1 MTEKKKNEKSFP
13 EVYYA
18 RHMQEGVVNYP
29 ETKEVNLI
37 TNDTLTQM
45 AKSFEGKPVFVGHQ
59 DVDLANLKQQS
70 DGYVTSCFYNKYD
83 GWWWLKFIAVS
94 DNAKDAIKN
103 GWKVSNCYEKFI
115 RGAGGTWHGVEYDS
129 ELLGSEIGYEHLA
142 IVENPRYEGAIILT
156 EDAYNTYIEDLKQKL
171 DKKMNSKTEEKPM
184 WRLFQKK
191 VNEVDVEDIYVDLG
205 GGGHMLLK
213 EALDKFEE
221 LRNADAEAEAKAN
234 RKIANADDE
243 VSLHDG
249 SKVKISEI
257 IDRINKCNE
266 AKDEEE
272 KENEE
277 PVDEEEE
284 KAPPAKEKE
293 EKANEAEE
301 EEKENESAEEED
313 KENEADDEEKA
324 EDKENEAEE
333 EDEEEKENKKK
344 NSAEL
349 RQAYKNSGLDT
360 KIEDSKEFQR
370 GKELL
375 NGYEK
380 AKQMGI

>member
-1 MTEKKKNEKSFP
+1 MNEKKMNEKSFP

-29 ETKEVNLI
+29 ETNEVNLI
-37 TNDTLTQM
+37 TNNTLTEM
-45 AKSFEGKPVFVGHQ
+45 AKTFEGKPVFVGHQ
-59 DVDLANLKQQS
+59 DVDLANLKVQA
-70 DGYVTSCFYNKYD
+70 DGYVTCCFYNKYD

-94 DNAKDAIKN
+94 DTAKDAIKQ
-103 GWKVSNCYEKFI
+103 GWKVSNCYEKFV

-129 ELLGSEIGYEHLA
+129 ELLGNEIGYEHLA

-156 EDAYNTYIEDLKQKL
+156 EEAYDNYIKELQQKL
-171 DKKMNSKTEEKPM
+171 DKKINSKTEEKPM
-184 WRLFQKK
+184 WKLFQKK
-191 VNEVDVEDIYVDLG
+191 INEVEVEDIYVDLG

-266 AKDEEE
+266 AEKEEE

-284 KAPPAKEKE
+284 KAPPASEEKE
-293 EKANEAEE
+293 NEADEE
-301 EEKENESAEEED
+301 AKENESAEEEKEED
-313 KENEADDEEKA
+313 KENEADEEKE
-324 EDKENEAEE
+324 EDKENEAE

-344 NSAEL
+344 NSSEL
-349 RQAYKNSGLDT
+349 RQAYMNSGLDV
-360 KIEDSKEFQR
+360 KLEDNEDFKH